1 MHLSS
6 PNDHLGNFWQLVTT
20 SVFALFVSLIT
31 SCTSWVPR
39 RFWSQQTQVLE
50 VQEFPDP
57 YTAVCSS
64 PRAILTDFLLAAE
77 ATDAVSLFFGFFRLD
92 LIGLLI
98 EVAELYEPVEPKLSM
113 EVLSPSVVLRVSME
127 PPEGAILTLLPMG
140 LEETP
145 MGSAAG
151 T

>member
-1 MHLSS
+1 M
-6 PNDHLGNFWQLVTT
+6 
-20 SVFALFVSLIT
+20 
-31 SCTSWVPR
+31 
-39 RFWSQQTQVLE
+39 
-50 VQEFPDP
+50 
-57 YTAVCSS
+57 
-64 PRAILTDFLLAAE
+64 
-77 ATDAVSLFFGFFRLD
+77 
-92 LIGLLI
+92 
-98 EVAELYEPVEPKLSM
+98 EPKLSM